1 MSMPDKEAIL
11 AVIRKHLSSAVDD
24 VPADGIDPSMS
35 MKEYGANSLD
45 IVEVVSATMRELRIK
60 VPRAELNGLTN
71 IQGLVDV
78 LHEAAQKKQAS

>member
-1 MSMPDKEAIL
+1 MPDKEAIL

-24 VPADGIDPSMS
+24 VPADSIDPSMS